1 MKCATESCQNEA
13 QLHRTLCYKCEK
25 RKYREKY
32 PLKYWYTTLKMN
44 AKRRRK
50 DFTLTINQF
59 ETFCKQTGY
68 DERKGKTANSL
79 SIDRVNNDRGYHFDN
94 IRAITLSENSIKK
107 DSSLIIDDYC
117 PF

>member
-1 MKCATESCQNEA
+1 
-13 QLHRTLCYKCEK
+13 
-25 RKYREKY
+25 
-32 PLKYWYTTLKMN
+32 MN

-68 DERKGKTANSL
+68 DEHKGKTANSL

-94 IRAITLSENSIKK
+94 IRAITLSENSIKN